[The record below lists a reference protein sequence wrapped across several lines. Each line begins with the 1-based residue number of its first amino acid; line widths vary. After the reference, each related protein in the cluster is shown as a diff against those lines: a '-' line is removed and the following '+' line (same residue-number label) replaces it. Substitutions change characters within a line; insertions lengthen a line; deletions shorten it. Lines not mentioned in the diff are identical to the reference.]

1 MNIRNKLSSKKF
13 SEHKI
18 ILLLGILFFVLGTL
32 INIFSVSQSENDI
45 YNFQSPLL
53 LILSDLT
60 PLKILI
66 FTIIV
71 FPFLEEIVFRLWTIR
86 KRFAYIVSLIGIS
99 LIIFQISNSFL
110 IFALT
115 TLILFLS
122 FFWIKNTIVIAV
134 ITSIVFALI
143 HYGNIDSSL
152 RLINL
157 LPYFGLAL
165 ILSFIGLR
173 FKFFLCIL
181 AHSAYNLIAMLPLIF
196 FSNQNTSVIQFESDT
211 YTAELTKVSFFS
223 SIEHK
228 DIINHDTIDVVST
241 LPELIPNI
249 TPFNNEAIY
258 TSNVTSLNKYRLSA
272 FSKPNKEISTEQL
285 SEDLQK
291 RANIS
296 SDTIIIKAH
305 VISLNDNVS
314 EQPNNH
320 GLMTLYD
327 LVNYLR
333 IHKDLPVKLSKEIS
347 SNETILFSTKILNM
361 DSYSK
366 IIETLN
372 NDSVLNISLEKEG
385 ELMKVSFFEKRIKTQ
400 NQQNY

>member
-1 MNIRNKLSSKKF
+1 MRNKLSSKRF

-32 INIFSVSQSENDI
+32 INIFSFSQSENDI

-53 LILSDLT
+53 LILSNLT

-71 FPFLEEIVFRLWTIR
+71 FPLLEEIVFRLWTIR

-115 TLILFLS
+115 ALILFLS

-134 ITSIVFALI
+134 ITSIAFALM

-152 RLINL
+152 GLINL

-173 FKFFLCIL
+173 FKFFFCVL

-196 FSNQNTSVIQFESDT
+196 FSNQNTSSIQFENDT
-211 YTAELTKVSFFS
+211 YTAELTKVPIFS

-228 DIINHDTIDVVST
+228 NIINHDTIDVIAT

-249 TPFNNEAIY
+249 TPFNNEVIY
-258 TSNVTSLNKYRLSA
+258 TSNVTSLNKYHLSA
-272 FSKPNKEISTEQL
+272 FSKPNKEISIEQL

-291 RANIS
+291 KANIG

-305 VISLNDNVS
+305 VISLNDSVS
-314 EQPNNH
+314 EPPNNH

-327 LVNYLR
+327 LVDYLR
-333 IHKDLPVKLSKEIS
+333 MRKDLPVKLSQNIS
-347 SNETILFSTKILNM
+347 SNKTIRFSTTILKM
-361 DSYSK
+361 DSHSK

-372 NDSVLNISLEKEG
+372 NDSLLNISPEKEG
-385 ELMKVSFFEKRIKTQ
+385 ELIKVSFFEKSIKIQ
-400 NQQNY
+400 NE